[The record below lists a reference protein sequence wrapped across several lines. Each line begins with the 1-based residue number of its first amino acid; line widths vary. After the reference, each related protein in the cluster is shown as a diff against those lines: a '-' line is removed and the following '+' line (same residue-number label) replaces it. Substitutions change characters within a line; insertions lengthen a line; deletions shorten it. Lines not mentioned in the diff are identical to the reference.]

1 MKGAQTVLK
10 DSGKKATWDDATGM
24 NYVEY
29 TESGTVHKIWIEDA
43 KSLELKMKAVSDANL
58 GGVAVGRCLCV
69 EHDRE
74 VCETLIGIPIISTFF
89 AS

>member
-43 KSLELKMKAVSDANL
+43 KSLEVKMKAVSDANL
-58 GGVAVGRCLCV
+58 GGVAFWKLGL
-69 EHDRE
+69 ED
-74 VCETLIGIPIISTFF
+74 
-89 AS
+89 ASVWNMIEKYVKH

>member
-58 GGVAVGRCLCV
+58 GGVAFWKLGL